1 MKNRHFG
8 FLLAVLF
15 LLATLVAG
23 CGGAQTAGSKE
34 TAKPAEAPKT
44 QETAKPQ
51 EAAKP
56 QPKQTTYPITIK
68 DGAGRDVTIKAEPKR
83 IISVAPSNTELV
95 FALGKGSV
103 LVGRSDF
110 DDYPAEAAKIESI
123 GGFHP
128 PNYEKIVSMKPDLI
142 LLIGGGKEAREKLEN
157 EYKLTT
163 FVVDPQ
169 NFEQLYSGIV
179 ALGQVLNA
187 QEKAEA
193 VVADMKK
200 EVNAIKEKAAKA
212 TTKPV
217 VFYEVWHDPLMT
229 AGPDTFID
237 DMIKI
242 AGGANA
248 AGAAKDRW
256 PQFPLEQ
263 LAAANPDIIVTGS
276 ADAAKAAAARKG
288 WESLKAVKNG
298 KVLGVPDQ
306 NLVVRPGPRLV
317 QGLKWFAETIHPEIF
332 TK

>member
-1 MKNRHFG
+1 MKNRRFA
-8 FLLAVLF
+8 LLFAALF
-15 LLATLVAG
+15 LLASLVAG

-34 TAKPAEAPKT
+34 TAKAN
-44 QETAKPQ
+44 

-56 QPKQTTYPITIK
+56 EPKVTAYPITVK
-68 DGAGRDVTIKAEPKR
+68 DGAGRDVIIKAEPKR
-83 IISVAPSNTELV
+83 IISVAPSNTELL
-95 FALGKGSV
+95 FALGKGGS

-110 DDYPAEAAKIESI
+110 DDFPAEVTQIESV

-128 PNYEKIVSMKPDLI
+128 PNYEKIVSLKPDLI
-142 LLIGGGKEAREKLEN
+142 LLIAGGKEAREKLET

-169 NFEQLYSGIV
+169 NFNQLYDGMK
-179 ALGQVLNA
+179 ALGQVINA
-187 QEKAEA
+187 QEQAEKL
-193 VVADMKK
+193 VADMQAQ
-200 EVNAIKEKAAKA
+200 VDAIREKAAKA

-248 AGAAKDRW
+248 AASAKDRW
-256 PQFPLEQ
+256 PQFPLEE

-276 ADAAKAAAARKG
+276 ADAAKAAAERKG
-288 WESLKAVKNG
+288 WESIKAVKAG
-298 KVLGVPDQ
+298 KVLGVPDE

-317 QGLKWFAETIHPEIF
+317 EGLKWFAQQIHPEIF
-332 TK
+332 AQ